1 MPLHLIFHTALKVGV
16 YGEVHS
22 SSEYLFSYYF
32 PHYPLN
38 LASLHSG
45 LTRSKALS
53 LAIPWAQ
60 DTVAPEV
67 FTCLLS
73 HLLQGFACVHENC
86 LETLISTYYTNHLLS
101 LLLCS
106 AILQHL
112 SLSNGLS
119 SLLILIHYIYNLLSF
134 FFNLCIFQG
143 S

>member
-1 MPLHLIFHTALKVGV
+1 MLFSSIQYCISSPNLENNKDMPLHLIFHTALKVGF

-22 SSEYLFSYYF
+22 SSKYLFSYYF
-32 PHYPLN
+32 PHYHLN

-45 LTRSKALS
+45 LTRSKAFT

-73 HLLQGFACVHENC
+73 HFLQGFACVHENC
-86 LETLISTYYTNHLLS
+86 LETLISTYYTNHLLF

-106 AILQHL
+106 AFYSTYHFLMV
-112 SLSNGLS
+112 SVT
-119 SLLILIHYIYNLLSF
+119 Y
-134 FFNLCIFQG
+134 
-143 S
+143 